1 MAKNPR
7 SGKQKRKGKR
17 EEREK
22 YWAAVMK
29 EQAKKEEAIRKKAE
43 KEKAGQEKAEEEKE
57 KEEELEE

>member
-7 SGKQKRKGKR
+7 GGKQKRKGKR

-29 EQAKKEEAIRKKAE
+29 EQAKKEEATRKKAE
-43 KEKAGQEKAEEEKE
+43 QEKAEEEKE
-57 KEEELEE
+57 KEEEVEE

>member
-29 EQAKKEEAIRKKAE
+29 EQAKKEEATRKKAE
-43 KEKAGQEKAEEEKE
+43 QEKAEEEKE
-57 KEEELEE
+57 KEEEVEE

>member
-17 EEREK
+17 EERKK

-29 EQAKKEEAIRKKAE
+29 EQAKKEEATRKKAE
-43 KEKAGQEKAEEEKE
+43 QEKAEEEKE
-57 KEEELEE
+57 KEEEVEE